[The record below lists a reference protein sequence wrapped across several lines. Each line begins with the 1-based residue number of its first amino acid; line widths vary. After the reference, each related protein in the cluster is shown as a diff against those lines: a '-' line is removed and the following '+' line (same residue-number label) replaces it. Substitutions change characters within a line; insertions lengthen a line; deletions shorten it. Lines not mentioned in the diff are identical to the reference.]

1 MSSLLTQCGVGF
13 GGGKELLPCLWVHN
27 KQKRSSCD
35 VWEHH
40 PGKAPSGLQ
49 AGTSQPGT
57 LHSSSFMISFC
68 PSTNPQPGHLCGF
81 QVRWSRES
89 LHSSRVPPC
98 AGTQNT
104 EGRMPAAQSSTG
116 AAPAGDMAMAV
127 PGTGAPGSTD
137 STQLPWAQHSR
148 CLTWICHQR
157 CHCPA
162 GTAGDKA
169 SHGPWKIP

>member
-1 MSSLLTQCGVGF
+1 MLSQCGVGF
-13 GGGKELLPCLWVHN
+13 GGEGRKCCPAN

-68 PSTNPQPGHLCGF
+68 PSTNPQPEDLCGF
-81 QVRWSRES
+81 QDRWGRES

-98 AGTQNT
+98 AGTQT
-104 EGRMPAAQSSTG
+104 QRERCRQHRAALGQLQQGTWPWLSLDRSSWQHGQHPA
-116 AAPAGDMAMAV
+116 PL
-127 PGTGAPGSTD
+127 GSALEVSD
-137 STQLPWAQHSR
+137 LDLPPEMSLPCWN
-148 CLTWICHQR
+148 CW
-157 CHCPA
+157 
-162 GTAGDKA
+162 
-169 SHGPWKIP
+169 